1 MATTIKTEKTTAK
14 QALAELAQSPI
25 TFDAIAHKYLQI
37 NPDWTAEEYTGV
49 TSILGQVLFPT
60 KYEGID
66 PEILARAAQRGTR
79 IHQLCQATDTIP
91 TDERDEDE
99 DYTADVLAYRE
110 LKEQEGIT
118 MIANEYL
125 VSDSENQIASQI
137 DCIDS
142 SLNLY
147 DIKTTYTL
155 DTEYVSWQ
163 LSFYARMFE
172 MQNPKLKAGKLF
184 AIWVRNGQAVLKEVA
199 RKSEE
204 QLQQVIQAWKRGE
217 TLDLAYTDELTPLI
231 RIEEELALVKAYL
244 AELETKRLEALEPIK
259 EKMEKDGLK
268 AINNEQIKVTIIADS
283 VSKRFDSKKLEQDK
297 PELYSQY
304 ITESLRKGY
313 IKTTLA

>member
-1 MATTIKTEKTTAK
+1 MTEQT
-14 QALAELAQSPI
+14 LCVFEELAQSPI

-66 PEILARAAQRGTR
+66 PEILSRAAQRGTR

-91 TDERDEDE
+91 TDEQDKDE
-99 DYTADVLAYRE
+99 DYIAEVLAYRK

-125 VSDSENQIASQI
+125 VSDSDNKIASQI

-155 DTEYVSWQ
+155 DTDYVSWQ

-172 MQNPKLKAGKLF
+172 LQNPTLKAGKLF
-184 AIWVRNGQAVLKEVA
+184 AIWVRNGQAVLKEVE

-204 QLQQVIQAWKRGE
+204 QLQQVIQAWKRRE
-217 TLDLAYTDELTPLI
+217 TLDLAYTDELTPLV
-231 RIEEELALVKAYL
+231 RIEEELAIVKAYL
-244 AELETKRLEALEPIK
+244 AELEAKRLEALEPIK

-268 AINNEQIKVTIIADS
+268 ALNNDQIKVTIVADS
-283 VSKRFDSKKLEQDK
+283 VSKRFDAKKLEKDN
-297 PELYSQY
+297 PDLYSQY

>member
-1 MATTIKTEKTTAK
+1 MTMQSLEKTTAK
-14 QALAELAQSPI
+14 QALADLAQSPI
-25 TFDAIAHKYLQI
+25 TFDALAHKYLQI
-37 NPDWTAEEYTGV
+37 NQDWTAQEYTGV

-66 PEILARAAQRGTR
+66 PEILSRAAQRGTR

-99 DYTADVLAYRE
+99 DYIAEVLAYRK

-125 VSDSENQIASQI
+125 VSDSDNKIASQI

-155 DTEYVSWQ
+155 DTDYVSWQ

-172 MQNPKLKAGKLF
+172 LQNPTLKAGKLF
-184 AIWVRNGQAVLKEVA
+184 AIWVRNGQAVLKEVE

-204 QLQQVIQAWKRGE
+204 QLQQVVQAWKRGE
-217 TLDLAYTDELTPLI
+217 TLDLAYRDELTPLV
-231 RIEEELALVKAYL
+231 RIEEELAIVKAYL
-244 AELETKRLEALEPIK
+244 AELEAKRLEALEPIK

-268 AINNEQIKVTIIADS
+268 ALNNEQIKVTIIADS
-283 VSKRFDSKKLEQDK
+283 VSKRFDAKKLEQDK

>member
-1 MATTIKTEKTTAK
+1 MTTTTKTEKTTAK
-14 QALAELAQSPI
+14 QALAELAQSPV

-49 TSILGQVLFPT
+49 TSILGQVVFPS
-60 KYEGID
+60 KYEGVD
-66 PEILARAAQRGTR
+66 PEILARAAHRGTR

-91 TDERDEDE
+91 TEEREEDE
-99 DYTADVLAYRE
+99 NYIADVLAYRK

-125 VSDSENQIASQI
+125 VSDSDNRIASQI

-172 MQNPKLKAGKLF
+172 MQNPTLKAGKLF
-184 AIWVRNGQAVLKEVA
+184 AIWVRNGQAILKEVA
-199 RKSEE
+199 HKSEK
-204 QLQQVIQAWKRGE
+204 QLQKVIQAWKRAE
-217 TLDLAYTDELTPLI
+217 PLVFDYTDELTPLV
-231 RIEEELALVKAYL
+231 RIEEELATFKAYL
-244 AELETKRLEALEPIK
+244 SELEAKRLEILEPIK
-259 EKMEKDGLK
+259 EKMDKEGLK
-268 AINNEQIKVTIIADS
+268 AMNNDQIKVSIIADS
-283 VSKRFDSKKLEQDK
+283 VSKRFDAKKLEKDN
-297 PELYSQY
+297 PEVYSQY

>member
-1 MATTIKTEKTTAK
+1 MTKKTTTK
-14 QALAELAQSPI
+14 QALADLAQSPI
-25 TFDAIAHKYLQI
+25 TFDALAHKYLQI
-37 NPDWTAEEYTGV
+37 NPDWTAQEYTGV

-99 DYTADVLAYRE
+99 DYIAEVLAYRK

-125 VSDSENQIASQI
+125 VSDSENKIASQI

-172 MQNPKLKAGKLF
+172 MQNPKLKVGKLF
-184 AIWVRNGQAVLKEVA
+184 AIWIRNGQAVLKEVA

-204 QLQQVIQAWKRGE
+204 QLQQVVQAWKSGE
-217 TLDLAYTDELTPLI
+217 TLDLAYTDELTPLV
-231 RIEEELALVKAYL
+231 RIEEELAIVKAYL

-283 VSKRFDSKKLEQDK
+283 VSKRFDAKKLEQDK

>member
-1 MATTIKTEKTTAK
+1 MTKKTTAK
-14 QALAELAQSPI
+14 QALAELAQSPV
-25 TFDAIAHKYLQI
+25 TFDAIEHKYLQV

-49 TSILGQVLFPT
+49 TSILGQVIFPF
-60 KYEGID
+60 KYEGVAT
-66 PEILARAAQRGTR
+66 EILARAAQRGTR

-91 TDERDEDE
+91 TDERDGDE
-99 DYTADVLAYRE
+99 AYTADVLAYRE

-155 DTEYVSWQ
+155 DTDYVSWQ

-172 MQNPKLKAGKLF
+172 LQNPTLKAGKLF
-184 AIWVRNGQAVLKEVA
+184 AIWVRNGQAVLKEVE

-204 QLQQVIQAWKRGE
+204 QLQQVIQAWKRRE
-217 TLDLAYTDELTPLI
+217 TLDLAYRDELTPLV
-231 RIEEELALVKAYL
+231 RIEEELAIVKAYL

-268 AINNEQIKVTIIADS
+268 ALNNEQIKVTIIADS

-297 PELYSQY
+297 PEVYSQY
-304 ITESLRKGY
+304 VTESLRKGY

>member
-1 MATTIKTEKTTAK
+1 MATTTKTTSV
-14 QALAELAQSPI
+14 ELAQSPI

-49 TSILGQVLFPT
+49 TSILGQVVFPS
-60 KYEGID
+60 KYEGVD
-66 PEILARAAQRGTR
+66 PEILARAAHRGTR

-91 TDERDEDE
+91 TEEREEDE
-99 DYTADVLAYRE
+99 NYIADVLAYSK

-125 VSDSENQIASQI
+125 VSDSDNRIASQI

-142 SLNLY
+142 NLNLY

-155 DTEYVSWQ
+155 DTEYISWQ
-163 LSFYARMFE
+163 LSFYAYMFE
-172 MQNPKLKAGKLF
+172 MQNPTLKAGKLF
-184 AIWVRNGQAVLKEVA
+184 AIWVRNGQAVLKEVE

-204 QLQQVIQAWKRGE
+204 QLQQVVQAWKRGE
-217 TLDLAYTDELTPLI
+217 TLDLAYRDELTPLV
-231 RIEEELALVKAYL
+231 RIEEELAIVKAYL
-244 AELETKRLEALEPIK
+244 AELEAKRLEALEPIK

-268 AINNEQIKVTIIADS
+268 ALNNEQIKVTIIADS
-283 VSKRFDSKKLEQDK
+283 VSKRFDAKKLEQDK